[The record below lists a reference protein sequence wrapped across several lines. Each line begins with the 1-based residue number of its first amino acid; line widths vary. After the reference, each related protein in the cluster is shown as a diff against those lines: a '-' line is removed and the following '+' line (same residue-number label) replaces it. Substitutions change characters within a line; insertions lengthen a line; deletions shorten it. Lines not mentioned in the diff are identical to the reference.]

1 MPEILPCPFCG
12 SVPRGV
18 RWGKVKCEDPRCLVR
33 PSIRSWYVDGFEAE
47 AIAEW
52 NTRAPITTIAAVTY
66 PPGTTLTRDTLP
78 LDFVECRLLSIDGM
92 VEAVPPAYAAYIARL
107 PLDFDDGPAPMEDA

>member
-52 NTRAPITTIAAVTY
+52 NTRTAPVAPVS
-66 PPGTTLTRDTLP
+66 PPAPREVLP
-78 LDFVECRLLSIDGM
+78 L
-92 VEAVPPAYAAYIARL
+92 
-107 PLDFDDGPAPMEDA
+107 LDSDDGPDLMEDA